1 MKIYFCPDC
10 GGYTLGPASACDEC
24 QRPLP
29 EDSWAEVTE
38 EELQQLEYAED
49 FDVPSTASVW
59 EYDVVKLKSESDSGG
74 VDYSTALLKVMGE
87 KGWELVNITPL
98 GSSDEPR
105 YGIFK
110 RGYENFNR

>member
-49 FDVPSTASVW
+49 FDIPSTVSAW
-59 EYDVVKLKSESDSGG
+59 EYDVVKLKSDSDSGG
-74 VDYSTALLKVMGE
+74 VDYSTAVLKGMGE
-87 KGWELVNITPL
+87 KGLELVNITPL